1 MKTDHFQPR
10 TAPVSSLGFER
21 RGFTLVEVIAA
32 VALFAFAT
40 IGLAGAY
47 IDVLNGLERVKVDQ
61 QLEQE
66 LAFVRTQVLLQPD
79 LDEVELGGDVPTATH
94 GLARWTTAVTPSE
107 RVADLFRVDLEIE
120 LEGDGE
126 AIPSSTF
133 TQTLY
138 LLRPDWS
145 EPTDRDDIRSL
156 RREEIAEDKLYR
168 AR

>member
-1 MKTDHFQPR
+1 MTDRAIALPLPHR
-10 TAPVSSLGFER
+10 WNGGKWN
-21 RGFTLVEVIAA
+21 GFTLVEVIAA
-32 VALFAFAT
+32 LALFAIAT

-94 GLARWTTAVTPSE
+94 GEARWTATVTPSE

-120 LEGDGE
+120 FTGDGE
-126 AIPSSTF
+126 AVPPGTF
-133 TQTLY
+133 EETLY

-145 EPTDRDDIRSL
+145 EPTARDDIRVQ
-156 RREEIAEDKLYR
+156 RKKEIEEAKLYR